1 MPVNPEHLGF
11 PRGYSHGMLAPSG
24 SRPLFVAG
32 QVGVDEGASH
42 GEGFTRQFERAL
54 ARVLAVVAE
63 VGGGPEH
70 VASLTIYVVDHRE
83 YLDEVR
89 SVGEAYRSIMGRH
102 FPAMALV
109 EVSALIEPFAKVE
122 IQAIA
127 VLP

>member
-1 MPVNPEHLGF
+1 MPVNPEELGF
-11 PRGYSHGMLAPSG
+11 PRGYSHGMLAPTG

-32 QVGVDEGASH
+32 QVGVDEGATG
-42 GEGFTRQFERAL
+42 GEGFTQQFATAL
-54 ARVLAVVAE
+54 SRVVAVVAE
-63 VGGGPEH
+63 GGGGPEH
-70 VASLTIYVVDHRE
+70 VGSLTIYVVDHRE
-83 YLDEVR
+83 YLDELR
-89 SVGEAYRSIMGRH
+89 QVGEAYRSIMGRH